1 VSLPPLRPGSVR
13 PQRVLL
19 LGSGPLKIGQAGEFD
34 YSGSQALKALRE
46 DGVFTVLINPNI
58 ATVQTTEGL
67 ADKVYF
73 LPITPQFVEMVIA
86 KEGVDAILLG
96 FGGQTAL
103 NCGLELEASGIL
115 ARHGVR
121 VLGTPVASIR
131 AGEDRKIF
139 AQKMAE
145 IGVKTARSIAANSP
159 DEAVAAAHAIG
170 LPVIL
175 RGAFS
180 LGGQGSSII
189 RREED
194 LRARVD
200 HAFVGNPQVLVEEC
214 LSGWKEIE
222 YEVVRDASDNC
233 ITVCNMENVDPMGIH
248 TGESIV
254 VAPSQT
260 LSDADY
266 QLLRSISIRIV
277 RHLGIVGE
285 CNVQYALDPKSSEYR
300 VIEMNPRLSRS
311 SALASKATGYPLAYV
326 AAKIAL
332 GYDLPML
339 SNAVTRTTSAFFE
352 PALDY
357 IVCKAPRWDFDKFSG
372 ADSRIGTEMKSVGE
386 VMAIGRSFGEVI
398 QKALRMLETGADGLD
413 PGAHQFPDLER
424 ELLEPSPRRIFAV
437 AQALSTGMSVERV
450 HELTSIDRFFLREI
464 EQIVRMRS
472 GLSRQRGA
480 ESLEREDLLAA
491 KRAGFS
497 DRAIAKCIGVREGDV
512 RERRHALGV
521 RPRLAQ
527 IDTLA
532 AEYPADTNYLYWTYW
547 ALDHDVPASD
557 RRKVLVLGSGCYRI
571 GSSVEFDWC
580 SVGAVAAAR
589 KLGFETLMLNCN
601 PETVSTDYD
610 MCDRLVFDEISLE
623 SVIELCD
630 AEGPEGTI
638 VSMGGQ
644 TPNNLALRL
653 HEAGVRILG
662 TPASSI
668 DRAEDRK
675 KFSALCDELGID
687 QPPWFEATNDETLLN
702 SVEAVGGFP
711 VVVRPSYVLSGA
723 AMRIAHGAPELAQYL
738 RSATTLS
745 PEHPVVISKF
755 ESHARELEFDAVAR
769 DGEIILWCVAEH
781 VEYAGV
787 HSGDATLVLPP
798 QELNVETVR
807 RARMVGA
814 KLARALQ
821 VTGPFN
827 VQLLSRDNDVKVIEC
842 NLRASRSLPFV
853 SKVLDRDFIGAATR
867 VMLGAD
873 PGASMDS
880 GTLFDLGFVA
890 VKAPQFSFGRLSGA
904 DPVLGIEMASTGE
917 VACMGDDADEALLKA
932 MLATGFRLPKRGVL
946 LSLGPMG
953 DKYRF
958 ADDARALARAGLS
971 LFATSGTAEV
981 LREEGIDCRVAGK
994 SGTGDG
1000 VDGPDALELMRSRT
1014 IDMVINIPREFD
1026 ERGRPDGY
1034 RIRRAAIDM
1043 NVPLVTDL
1051 CVARK
1056 LVRAI
1061 TRKWIHDLHPRS
1073 LGEYRPGATR
1083 EP

>member
-1 VSLPPLRPGSVR
+1 MRGLVHGLRGDR
-13 PQRVLL
+13 PRRVLL

-58 ATVQTTEGL
+58 ATVQTTEEL
-67 ADKVYF
+67 ADRVYF

-86 KEGVDAILLG
+86 KEGVDAILLS

-115 ARHGVR
+115 ARYGVR

-131 AGEDRKIF
+131 AGEDRKVF

-145 IGVKTARSIAANSP
+145 IGVKTARSIAANTP
-159 DEAVAAAHAIG
+159 DEAIAAARSIG

-175 RGAFS
+175 RGGFS

-194 LRARVD
+194 LRPRVER
-200 HAFVGNPQVLVEEC
+200 AFVGNPQVLVEEC

-222 YEVVRDASDNC
+222 YEVVRDGADNC
-233 ITVCNMENVDPMGIH
+233 VTVCNMENVDPMGIH

-266 QLLRSISIRIV
+266 QLLRNISIRIV

-285 CNVQYALDPKSSEYR
+285 CNVQYALDPRSSEYR

-339 SNAVTRTTSAFFE
+339 SNAVTKSTTAFFE

-357 IVCKAPRWDFDKFSG
+357 IVCKAPRWDFEKFEG
-372 ADSRIGTEMKSVGE
+372 ADRRIGTEMKSVGE

-413 PGAHQFPDLER
+413 PDAYQFPDLEQ
-424 ELLEPSPRRIFAV
+424 ELREPSPRRIFAV
-437 AQALSTGMSVERV
+437 ARAIATGMTVERA
-450 HELTSIDRFFLREI
+450 HELTAIDPFFLREI
-464 EQIVRMRS
+464 EQIVRLRAD
-472 GLSRQRGA
+472 LTTRRGTEA
-480 ESLEREDLLAA
+480 LGREEMLAA

-497 DRAIAKCIGVREGDV
+497 DRAIARCVGVSEAEV
-512 RERRHALGV
+512 RSRRHSLDV

-547 ALDHDVPASD
+547 ALDHDVPTSS

-589 KLGFETLMLNCN
+589 ELGFETIMLNCN

-623 SVIELCD
+623 SVLELCD
-630 AEGPEGTI
+630 AEHPEGTI

-653 HEAGVRILG
+653 HEAGVAILG

-668 DRAEDRK
+668 DRAEDRR
-675 KFSALCDELGID
+675 KFSALCDDLGID
-687 QPPWFEATNDETLLN
+687 QPLWFEAASDDALAK

-723 AMRIAHGAPELAQYL
+723 AMRVAHGAAELSQYL
-738 RSATTLS
+738 RTATTLS

-755 ESHARELEFDAVAR
+755 ESHAREMEFDAVAR
-769 DGEIILWCVAEH
+769 DGQIVLWCVAEH

-798 QELNVETVR
+798 QELNVETIR
-807 RARMVGA
+807 RARLIGA
-814 KLARALQ
+814 KLAEALR

-827 VQLLSRDNDVKVIEC
+827 VQLLCRDNDVKVIEC

-853 SKVLDRDFIGAATR
+853 SKVLGRDFIRAATR
-867 VMLGAD
+867 IMLGED
-873 PGASMDS
+873 PGVSMDA

-932 MLATGFRLPKRGVL
+932 MLATGFRAPRSGVL

-958 ADDARALARAGLS
+958 AEDARALLRLGLA
-971 LFATSGTAEV
+971 LFATAGTAEV
-981 LREEGIDCRVAGK
+981 LRAEGIDCRVAGK
-994 SGTGDG
+994 SGTEDG
-1000 VDGPDALELMRSRT
+1000 VDGPDALELMRSKQV
-1014 IDMVINIPREFD
+1014 DLVINIPREFD

-1043 NVPLVTDL
+1043 NVSLVTDL

-1056 LVRAI
+1056 LVRAL
-1061 TRKWIHDLHPRS
+1061 TRKWVQDLYPRS
-1073 LGEYRPGATR
+1073 LGEYRARSTR
-1083 EP
+1083 ES